1 MTFTHPLLLLTL
13 LVIPAALVAS
23 RLAARRR
30 MQYAVRYT
38 NVDVLAAVVASGRP
52 WRRWL
57 MACVFLLALATLC
70 IAVTRPHVHR
80 LVVND
85 NATVVLVLDVS
96 GSMEAQDVRPT
107 RLAAAQ
113 RALHTFLAK
122 VPARLKVGLVL
133 FAGEAEVATPP
144 TTDHALVAQA
154 VDEADLFRG
163 FGGTAI
169 GDAIATAVQ
178 VGLRSAGVSGNSVSA
193 LPASSNLASYV
204 TAAKPRAAST
214 LVSILFLSD
223 GHQTRGVLPPL
234 AGADRARA
242 AGIPVYTIA
251 LGTTG
256 NTTMRGTG
264 AGGFPG
270 GSGAITPGGGFGF
283 GLGRGGLAPDPKTL
297 RAIAVRTGGKFY
309 RAKTAGDAQAAYS
322 SLGSKLGRRPGTTEV
337 TDYFLIGA
345 ALLLVLAGV
354 LSALWSPR
362 LP

>member
-1 MTFTHPLLLLTL
+1 MTFSHPLLLLTL
-13 LVIPAALVAS
+13 LAIPAALVAY
-23 RLAARRR
+23 RLATRRR

-38 NVDVLAAVVASGRP
+38 NVDVLASVVATGRP

-57 MACVFLLALATLC
+57 MAGIFLLALATLC
-70 IAVTRPHVHR
+70 AALSRPHVHK
-80 LVVND
+80 LVPSD

-122 VPARLKVGLVL
+122 VPSRLKIGLVL

-154 VDEADLFRG
+154 VDDANFFRG

-169 GDAIATAVQ
+169 GDAIATAVK
-178 VGLRSAGVSGNSVSA
+178 VGLRSAGVTGSSA
-193 LPASSNLASYV
+193 TAMPASGDLASYV
-204 TAAKPRAAST
+204 TAAKPRGAST

-223 GHQTRGVLPPL
+223 GHQTRGVLAPL
-234 AGADRARA
+234 AGADKARA

-256 NTTMRGTG
+256 NTTMRGVP
-264 AGGFPG
+264 GGFPG
-270 GSGAITPGGGFGF
+270 NSGPAVGPGGSFGF
-283 GLGRGGLAPDPKTL
+283 GGGGGLAPDPKTL
-297 RAIAVRTGGKFY
+297 RAIALRTGGKFY
-309 RAKTAGDAQAAYS
+309 RARSAGDAEAAYAQ
-322 SLGSKLGRRPGTTEV
+322 LGSKLGRTPGSTEV
-337 TDYFLIGA
+337 TGWFLAGGA
-345 ALLLVLAGV
+345 FLLVLVGV

>member
-1 MTFTHPLLLLTL
+1 MT
-13 LVIPAALVAS
+13 
-23 RLAARRR
+23 
-30 MQYAVRYT
+30 
-38 NVDVLAAVVASGRP
+38 G
-52 WRRWL
+52 
-57 MACVFLLALATLC
+57 VFLLALGTLC
-70 IAVTRPHVHR
+70 VAVSRPHVHK
-80 LVVND
+80 LVASD

-96 GSMEAQDVRPT
+96 GSMESQDVKPT

-122 VPARLKVGLVL
+122 VPSRLKIGLVL

-154 VDEADLFRG
+154 VDDANFFRG

-178 VGLRSAGVSGNSVSA
+178 VGLRSAGVTGSSSSA
-193 LPASSNLASYV
+193 MPSSSNLASYV
-204 TAAKPRAAST
+204 TAAKPRGAST

-223 GHQTRGVLPPL
+223 GHQTRGILSPL
-234 AGADRARA
+234 AGADKARA

-256 NTTMRGTG
+256 DTTMRGIP
-264 AGGFPG
+264 GGFPG
-270 GSGAITPGGGFGF
+270 SGGPISPGGSFGF
-283 GLGRGGLAPDPKTL
+283 GGGGGLAPDPKTL
-297 RAIAVRTGGKFY
+297 RAIALRTGGKFY
-309 RAKTAGDAQAAYS
+309 RARSAGAAEAAYS
-322 SLGSKLGRRPGTTEV
+322 QLGSKLGRTPGTTEV
-337 TDYFLIGA
+337 TGWFLAGGA
-345 ALLLVLAGV
+345 FLLVLAGL